1 MLHTFVALVQDKPG
15 VLTRVASLFRRLNI
29 NIVSLTVG
37 ESERHHTSRMTIVCD
52 AHENAA
58 HRIRA
63 SLYKLE
69 TTVDVDEVNRAE
81 AVVRELCLIKVAAG
95 PGVQLK
101 HNNGPQGVQSRSHIF
116 ELANVF
122 RARVV
127 DLAPESIMLEMTGS
141 ASKIEGLLQVLR
153 ESGYDVLEVS
163 RTGRMAMRRGHHTSR
178 VMKAL
183 GNKPDIDEEAAFDP
197 DALPDEETLPNQFDD
212 VHEPEPEA

>member
-1 MLHTFVALVQDKPG
+1 MLHTFIALVQNRPG

-37 ESERHHTSRMTIVCD
+37 ESERAETSRMTIVCD

-58 HRIRA
+58 DRIRA

-69 TTVDVDEVNRAE
+69 TTMSVDEVNRTD

-95 PGVQLK
+95 PSHPHGL
-101 HNNGPQGVQSRSHIF
+101 HSRSQIF
-116 ELANVF
+116 ELSQVF

-153 ESGYDVLEVS
+153 ESGYTILEVS

-178 VMKAL
+178 VLEAL
-183 GNKPDIDEEAAFDP
+183 GTRQSLDLPELPTHDP
-197 DALPDEETLPNQFDD
+197 DALPSDEILPGAF
-212 VHEPEPEA
+212 EE

>member
-1 MLHTFVALVQDKPG
+1 MLHTFVALVDDKPG
-15 VLTRVASLFRRLNI
+15 VLTRVASLFRRLSI

-37 ESERHHTSRMTIVCD
+37 ESEQANCSRMTIVCE
-52 AHENAA
+52 APETAA
-58 HRIRA
+58 HRIKA

-81 AVVRELCLIKVAAG
+81 AVVRELCLVKVAAG
-95 PGVQLK
+95 PSAPHGV
-101 HNNGPQGVQSRSHIF
+101 HSRSQIF

-153 ESGYDVLEVS
+153 ESGYEVLEVS
-163 RTGRMAMRRGHHTSR
+163 RTGRMAMRRGKHTSR
-178 VMKAL
+178 VLKAL
-183 GNKPDIDEEAAFDP
+183 GNQPSPINSDQMIDP
-197 DALPDEETLPNQFDD
+197 DALPEEETLPNQFDEHD
-212 VHEPEPEA
+212 T